1 MEYYTKGRNEEEEL
15 NSGNIPLIGIPED
28 HGWMLITGRTRL
40 QTALGPACTLIKDE
54 GCLVLAGIGS
64 SIKRVE
70 KLVDMLKQKMKGL
83 FQVNKGGERIVR
95 EYWDPKSED
104 LDHLVV
110 TRVQPTLH
118 VLLSVERIECE
129 GEDVIVPAPK
139 SSSGKKKK
147 PRGCQEGNDPSYQ
160 RRCNEEVQEAAAKEG
175 KRTRRP
181 RRGNGNEK
189 RGQEAGP
196 ALKQETLNRTNSNQL
211 DGMRETSSHTMDK
224 NPSKENNCL
233 QPSHLFQSSISES

>member
-1 MEYYTKGRNEEEEL
+1 MEHYTKGRNEEEEL

-40 QTALGPACTLIKDE
+40 QTALGPACALIKDE

-104 LDHLVV
+104 FDHLVV

-147 PRGCQEGNDPSYQ
+147 PRGRQEGNDLSHQKQ
-160 RRCNEEVQEAAAKEG
+160 RDEELQEAAARDG

-181 RRGNGNEK
+181 RRGNEK
-189 RGQEAGP
+189 RDQEAGP
-196 ALKQETLNRTNSNQL
+196 TSKQETLNRNNSNQL
-211 DGMRETSSHTMDK
+211 DGMRDASSRTVDK
-224 NPSKENNCL
+224 NPSKDNNCL
-233 QPSHLFQSSISES
+233 QPSNLSQSSISKN

>member
-1 MEYYTKGRNEEEEL
+1 MEHYTKGRNEEEEL

-54 GCLVLAGIGS
+54 GCLGS

-129 GEDVIVPAPK
+129 GEEVILPAPK

-147 PRGCQEGNDPSYQ
+147 PRSRHEGSDPSYQ
-160 RRCNEEVQEAAAKEG
+160 KQRDGEVQEAAAKEG

-181 RRGNGNEK
+181 RRGKGNE
-189 RGQEAGP
+189 
-196 ALKQETLNRTNSNQL
+196 
-211 DGMRETSSHTMDK
+211 
-224 NPSKENNCL
+224 
-233 QPSHLFQSSISES
+233 